1 MSMQPVLIRI
11 KYFYSYLTLEREDEV
26 GLENKILAVGGENG
40 TVSLVNLHSRSVIT
54 KLKLAG
60 KNSAVNAISF
70 LEENMLLI
78 GCENGKII
86 CLSIPQLKPLWV
98 FHDSDSSVLSLLS
111 LSRLN
116 GFIAGKL
123 DGSCIFYAI
132 KSDKQIADERVLL
145 SGADADP
152 INSIK
157 SDGSY
162 IYTASRDGK
171 IRKYN
176 ISHI

>member
-1 MSMQPVLIRI
+1 
-11 KYFYSYLTLEREDEV
+11 
-26 GLENKILAVGGENG
+26 
-40 TVSLVNLHSRSVIT
+40 
-54 KLKLAG
+54 
-60 KNSAVNAISF
+60 
-70 LEENMLLI
+70 
-78 GCENGKII
+78 
-86 CLSIPQLKPLWV
+86 
-98 FHDSDSSVLSLLS
+98 
-111 LSRLN
+111 LN

-132 KSDKQIADERVLL
+132 NSNKQIADERVLL

-157 SDGSY
+157 SDGNY